1 VILKGVCDLSR
12 TGLEGVTFY
21 ALWVYG
27 FDRVDGPNEDEVDL
41 DLQWRPS
48 AKKLEG
54 LSFRVRW
61 AYVWQR
67 GAGGDALQDFRF
79 IVNWDF

>member
-1 VILKGVCDLSR
+1 VKGVYDLSGV
-12 TGLEGVTFY
+12 GLEGVTFF

-27 FDRVDGPNEDEVDL
+27 WDRDDGPNEEEVDL

-48 AKKLEG
+48 AKALKG

-61 AYVWQR
+61 AYIWQR
-67 GAGGDALQDFRF
+67 GTDDVTEDLRF
-79 IVNWDF
+79 IINWEF